1 MSSTTVD
8 EVVTRARDVARDVAR
23 VHADSVDRES
33 RFPIEAVDAMRE
45 AGLLGAIVPR
55 ELDGGGARLPE
66 LASAVRVMAGEC
78 ASSAL
83 VLAMHLI
90 EAFNLVRHGHTDA
103 LREVT
108 ARVGRGEMLLA
119 NANSEVGSGGDVSRS
134 KSFLGG
140 DTSPWTWEK
149 DCLAISYGSHA
160 DALLSMARRSES
172 APETDM
178 VYALVERADYE
189 LEPTSAWDTMGLRG
203 TCSRG
208 YRVSARVR
216 EELVFPVPFS
226 SVANDGAGQM
236 RQLILSAAW
245 VGLAEAAV
253 GRAHA
258 FVRAAARKAIGT
270 VPPGALRVSE
280 MAGDVQACRALL
292 ETAANRLDLLREEG
306 SLENGPMTIQ
316 LRNLKVTT
324 SKLAAKVATG
334 ALEVTGIIGYK
345 REGPFSVERIV
356 RDAHGGLVMVSN
368 DRFLHDN
375 AQFLLVAK
383 EI

>member
-1 MSSTTVD
+1 MSETIAQS
-8 EVVTRARDVARDVAR
+8 VVARATEVARDVAR
-23 VHADSVDRES
+23 PNAAAVDRDA
-33 RFPIEAVDAMRE
+33 RFPSEAVQAFRE

-66 LASAVRVMAGEC
+66 LASAVRVVAQEC

-103 LREVT
+103 LRQVT
-108 ARVGRGEMLLA
+108 SRVGRGEMLLA

-134 KSFLGG
+134 KSFLSG
-140 DTSPWTWEK
+140 DASPRQWEK
-149 DCLAISYGSHA
+149 DCLAISYGVYA
-160 DALLSMARRSES
+160 DAILSMARRSES
-172 APETDM
+172 SPDTDM
-178 VYALVERADYE
+178 VYALVEKADYE
-189 LEPTSAWDTMGLRG
+189 LHPTSEWDTLGLRG

-208 YRVSARVR
+208 YQVKAQVR
-216 EELVFPVPFS
+216 DELVFPVPFS
-226 SVANDGAGQM
+226 MVANDGAGQM

-245 VGLAEAAV
+245 VGLAEAALD
-253 GRAHA
+253 RAHG

-280 MAGDVQACRALL
+280 LAGDVQACRSLL
-292 ETAANRLDLLREEG
+292 ETAAHRLDILRDTG

-334 ALEVTGIIGYK
+334 SLEVVGIMGMK
-345 REGPFSVERIV
+345 REGPFSVERII